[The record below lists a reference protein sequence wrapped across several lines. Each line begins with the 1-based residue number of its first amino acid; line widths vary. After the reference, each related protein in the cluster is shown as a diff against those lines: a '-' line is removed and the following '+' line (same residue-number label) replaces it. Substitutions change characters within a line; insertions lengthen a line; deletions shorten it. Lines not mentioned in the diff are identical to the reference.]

1 MCMGEASLSSALS
14 YDIQID
20 LSYHS
25 IFHDKDLLITR
36 RSLGRVGGYSARGS
50 FAEMAMT
57 PRSGVTREL
66 AAFVAGSHWRD
77 IPPAVRREGVRGLLN
92 YVGCALGGCGD
103 EAIGLAIRVLR
114 PAFGAPAAGII
125 GRGERCDALNAA
137 FLNAASANV
146 LEYDDT
152 HLPTVAHPAAPVA
165 AAIFALAEA
174 RGASGAEL
182 VHAFILGVETT
193 CRVGNAVMP
202 HHYRRGAHITATCGI
217 FGAAAA
223 AGKLLGLDPVRMNW
237 ALGHAAT
244 QSAGLVESLGS
255 MSKSIGVGS
264 AARNGLAGALFA
276 EAGFTASESAIEG
289 KYGFAAVASDTVD
302 LAKIGA
308 ALGRDW
314 EILTNAYKPYPCG
327 VVLFPVI
334 DACLELRKRIDAP
347 AGEIR
352 RILVRGHPL
361 LRERTDRPAVDN
373 GREAK
378 VSLQHSVA
386 VTLLRGAAG
395 IAQYED
401 AAVKEPAV
409 LALRA
414 KVTAEDDASIPVE
427 SAYVAIE
434 TADGSTIEETV
445 RHGRGT
451 PGRPMSDIELDT
463 KVNECAA
470 FGAPFVDV
478 AALIAAVRE
487 LETLGDAAHIMR
499 MTAPA

>member
-1 MCMGEASLSSALS
+1 MQTQSAP
-14 YDIQID
+14 
-20 LSYHS
+20 
-25 IFHDKDLLITR
+25 TR
-36 RSLGRVGGYSARGS
+36 QL
-50 FAEMAMT
+50 AEFIAT
-57 PRSGVTREL
+57 SR
-66 AAFVAGSHWRD
+66 WQD

-92 YVGCALGGCGD
+92 YIGCALGGCGD
-103 EAIGLAIRVLR
+103 EAIGLAIRVLG
-114 PAFGAPAAGII
+114 PSFGPAAAGVI
-125 GRGERCDALNAA
+125 GRSERADVLHAA
-137 FLNAASANV
+137 FLNGASANV

-152 HLPTVAHPAAPVA
+152 HLPTVMHPAAPVA
-165 AAIFALAEA
+165 PGLFALAEA

-182 VHAFILGVETT
+182 LHAFILGVEAS

-223 AGKLLGLDPVRMNW
+223 AAKLMGLDAVRTNW

-255 MSKSIGVGS
+255 MSKSVGVGN

-276 EAGFTASESAIEG
+276 EAGFTAAESAIEG

-302 LAKIGA
+302 LAKITEG
-308 ALGRDW
+308 LGEKW
-314 EILTNAYKPYPCG
+314 EILANAYKPYPCG

-334 DACLELRKRIDAP
+334 DACLELRKRIEVP
-347 AGEIR
+347 AGEIK

-361 LRERTDRPAVDN
+361 LRERTDRPIVDN

-386 VTLLRGAAG
+386 VALLQGAAG
-395 IAQYED
+395 LVQYTD
-401 AAVKEPAV
+401 AVVRDANVQ
-409 LALRA
+409 ALRA
-414 KVTAEDDASIPVE
+414 KVAAEDDASIPVE

-434 TADGSTIEETV
+434 MPDGSRIEETV

-451 PGRPMSDIELDT
+451 PGRPMSDIELDA
-463 KVNECAA
+463 KVGELID
-470 FGAPFVDV
+470 FGAPFVD
-478 AALIAAVRE
+478 APALIAAVRD
-487 LETLGDAAHIMR
+487 LESQGDAAHIMR
-499 MTAPA
+499 MTVPS